1 MSSKRGHPMPIR
13 PIDLQTMLVQLS
25 QVGREQAAEKE
36 GAALTAS
43 MKGAADQKRLEE
55 TKESV
60 HRPEDEETAAKA
72 VGEGGGQ
79 GAGGKQARGG
89 SEESPADGTP
99 PTSEVVKDPDL
110 GRRVDLSG

>member
-1 MSSKRGHPMPIR
+1 MPIR

-36 GAALTAS
+36 GAALTAA

-60 HRPEDEETAAKA
+60 RRPEDEEMASKA
-72 VGEGGGQ
+72 VGDGAGK
-79 GAGGKQARGG
+79 GAGGKQAEAKTGEG
-89 SEESPADGTP
+89 KTGEAPDE
-99 PTSEVVKDPDL
+99 SEVVKDPNL

>member
-1 MSSKRGHPMPIR
+1 MPIR

-36 GAALTAS
+36 GAALTAA

-60 HRPEDEETAAKA
+60 HRPEDEETATKA
-72 VGEGGGQ
+72 VSEGAGQ
-79 GAGGKQARGG
+79 GAGGKQAKAKTEEG
-89 SEESPADGTP
+89 SPDEP
-99 PTSEVVKDPDL
+99 PDASEIVKDPNL